1 MQANKHPEKNNYVY
15 SPKRYINYDIEE
27 NRWMKF
33 FMEYFIKYILSS
45 IEYLEKYRKGLMQQQ
60 EGDKHGNKPDS
71 FYNREYNE
79 LDTKIVTLIKFKG
92 FTHHILD
99 LNWMATVKKPM
110 SKNPPKALTLD
121 YRYNVVYQLY
131 LAITSKK

>member
-1 MQANKHPEKNNYVY
+1 
-15 SPKRYINYDIEE
+15 
-27 NRWMKF
+27 
-33 FMEYFIKYILSS
+33 
-45 IEYLEKYRKGLMQQQ
+45 MQQQ

-79 LDTKIVTLIKFKG
+79 LDTKIVTLLKFKG

-99 LNWMATVKKPM
+99 LNWMATIKKPM
-110 SKNPPKALTLD
+110 SKNPPRALTLD

-131 LAITSKK
+131 LAITSKKINSHYTVNTNTSGYVQTYYMKFGAIFRS